1 MSARNEDQPTKPTP
15 NKQDAAPSP
24 ERSALMARI
33 GPRDSKP
40 EMIVRR
46 LAHALGYRYR
56 LHRRDLPG
64 TPDMVFPRLRKAI
77 FVHGCFWHRHDGCKY
92 STTPKTRTDFWEDKF
107 KKNTERDTR
116 KEQELRALGWDV
128 LTIWECETRNPDF
141 LNKKLSRWLGC
152 EN

>member
-1 MSARNEDQPTKPTP
+1 
-15 NKQDAAPSP
+15 
-24 ERSALMARI
+24 MARI

>member
-1 MSARNEDQPTKPTP
+1 
-15 NKQDAAPSP
+15 
-24 ERSALMARI
+24 MARI

-77 FVHGCFWHRHDGCKY
+77 FVHGCFWHRHEGCKY

-107 KKNTERDTR
+107 KKNTERDAR
-116 KEQELRALGWDV
+116 KERELRALGWDV
-128 LTIWECETRNPDF
+128 LTIWECETRNPNC
-141 LNKKLSRWLGC
+141 LNEKLNNWLGS
-152 EN
+152 EH